1 MKRKLAELED
11 ILSLKG
17 KLVVPPPTRVS
28 LPTFLGRAD
37 FLFKGEIEVYDT
49 SECMPELPRHNRS
62 PKCHHTAHTRL
73 RWEVHHH
80 QLDVPDDP
88 LETTFRT
95 SHDIELT
102 KNNMRILEQ
111 VVGYRDIDYVYP
123 VDKIKEFVFACL
135 KDKAWCHERWRGQ
148 FARRIDYGD
157 GIKAVIQVPPVVHT
171 IIIGYLPTL
180 TVCRQCLLWISFT
193 STETP
198 RNCTVPWNLD
208 DGVTDWW
215 KLHKYAP
222 LQKREVLSYLRD
234 STTGSRYFFYADGT
248 PITHPTQAMK
258 APYNHT
264 FR

>member
-135 KDKAWCHERWRGQ
+135 KDKAWCDERWRGQ
-148 FARRIDYGD
+148 FTRRIDYGD
-157 GIKAVIQVPPVVHT
+157 RLKSVIQVPWIVRT
-171 IIIGYLPTL
+171 IIGYLPTL
-180 TVCRQCLLWISFT
+180 TVCRQCVLWISFT

-198 RNCTVPWNLD
+198 RKCTVPWLLD

-215 KLHKYAP
+215 KLHKRAP
-222 LQKREVLSYLRD
+222 LQQRVQ
-234 STTGSRYFFYADGT
+234 TGTRYFFHSDDSIRT
-248 PITHPTQAMK
+248 TLEML
-258 APYNHT
+258 APYKDNSQ
-264 FR
+264 R